1 MRQES
6 GAIMTLKI
14 GILGARG
21 RMGDALIAAIRAA
34 PSLTL
39 AGGAERPGHADL
51 GQPLAH
57 GVTALLSDDVAAL
70 AALSDVLIDF
80 SSPVALQKHL
90 DICVATKRALVVGTT
105 GLEPHHETAIAT
117 AARAIPL
124 LQSYNTSVGVTVLAN
139 VVETI
144 AAKLG
149 DDWDI
154 EIVEMHHRQKVD
166 APSGTALLLGRAAAA
181 GRGISLP
188 ENSVR
193 GRDGITG
200 VRKKGSIGFASLR
213 GGTVAGDHQVIF
225 ASDNE
230 RIELIH
236 RAENRGIFAQG
247 AVKAAIWLSAQK
259 PGLYGMTDVLGL

>member
-1 MRQES
+1 
-6 GAIMTLKI
+6 MTLKI

-21 RMGDALIAAIRAA
+21 RMGDALIAAIHAA
-34 PSLTL
+34 PNLTL
-39 AGGAERPGHADL
+39 AGGAERAGHPDI

-57 GVTALLSDDVAAL
+57 GLSALLSDDVAAL
-70 AALSDVLIDF
+70 AADCDVLIDF

-90 DICVATKRALVVGTT
+90 DICAGAGRALVVGTT
-105 GLEPHHETAIAT
+105 GLEAHHEAAIAK

-124 LQSYNTSVGVTVLAN
+124 LHSYNTSVGVTVLSH
-139 VVETI
+139 VVETV

-166 APSGTALLLGRAAAA
+166 APSGTALLFGRAAAK
-181 GRGISLP
+181 GRGIDLGA
-188 ENSVR
+188 NSVR

-200 VRKKGSIGFASLR
+200 ARKTGSIGFASLR
-213 GGTVAGDHQVIF
+213 GGTVAGDHMVIF

-230 RIELIH
+230 RIELTH

-247 AVKAAIWLSAQK
+247 ALRAATWLATQK
-259 PGLYGMTDVLGL
+259 PGLYGMKDALEI